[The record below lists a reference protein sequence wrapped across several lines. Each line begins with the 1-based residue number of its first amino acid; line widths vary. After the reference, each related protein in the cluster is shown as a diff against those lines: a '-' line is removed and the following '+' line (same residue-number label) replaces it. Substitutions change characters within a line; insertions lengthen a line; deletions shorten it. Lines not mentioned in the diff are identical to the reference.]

1 MTVRT
6 RGLPAILVLI
16 FLMGIL
22 GPISNVSS
30 QEASCCT
37 DDSFELF
44 LIGDA
49 DSGGLTPFESEI
61 DETESKLVNQVLQ
74 PVEVGSWKVPWGIDG
89 DYPADTWDFNIHY
102 EFKVLL
108 ASISI

>member
-61 DETESKLVNQVLQ
+61 DETE
-74 PVEVGSWKVPWGIDG
+74 
-89 DYPADTWDFNIHY
+89 
-102 EFKVLL
+102 
-108 ASISI
+108 